1 MAKVT
6 ITAEAKQH
14 LLAKG
19 TNELRVQH
27 AECGGWGGP
36 VIRPAVLAG
45 APTNSQGY
53 QQQNIN
59 GIEVYVHEDL
69 KVQPEGITIALGGW
83 GPFRFVTLTGAV

>member
-1 MAKVT
+1 M
-6 ITAEAKQH
+6 
-14 LLAKG
+14 
-19 TNELRVQH
+19 
-27 AECGGWGGP
+27 
-36 VIRPAVLAG
+36 LAG